1 MTMPIA
7 MPMRRLRSLV
17 AWLDEST
24 GSARARPPPSSA
36 AFREPHK
43 ARTYQHGRRASAP
56 DEGGRL
62 LSQDVIGTRDPS
74 LTRYC
79 HAGRMDNAWW
89 KISSGSQRALTRWR
103 RA

>member
-1 MTMPIA
+1 MTMLIA

-36 AFREPHK
+36 AFREPPK

-56 DEGGRL
+56 DEGGRR
-62 LSQDVIGTRDPS
+62 LSHDVTGTRTPGLRAVVTRDVWTMRGGRYRADPS
-74 LTRYC
+74 GL
-79 HAGRMDNAWW
+79 
-89 KISSGSQRALTRWR
+89 
-103 RA
+103 